1 MNFCSL
7 EMFNASSGF
16 SSLKTAQW
24 MIFDAQPTAQKSL
37 RSCLLNYSK
46 NLLLL
51 RTPEAIFT
59 INTRASEREPP
70 PFRAT
75 ASKKRR
81 FCGCLSCFRALSVN
95 ITSLYGAQT
104 ASFAF
109 FQCIFYFIQAI
120 N

>member
-7 EMFNASSGF
+7 EIFNASSGF

-59 INTRASEREPP
+59 INTRASEREPRV
-70 PFRAT
+70 RAT
-75 ASKKRR
+75 ASKNDASAGA
-81 FCGCLSCFRALSVN
+81 FLALAHFR
-95 ITSLYGAQT
+95 
-104 ASFAF
+104 
-109 FQCIFYFIQAI
+109 
-120 N
+120 

>member
-81 FCGCLSCFRALSVN
+81 FCGCLSCCRALSVN

-109 FQCIFYFIQAI
+109 FQ
-120 N
+120 